1 MNNFTYKQV
10 EVLNRVVTLIENGA
24 DITKL
29 TTSEIAARAGIS
41 KSTLFDRFADKNR
54 LLEGAVEYILGTK
67 LKTDVDDIFSR
78 QSCKEKFYSLL
89 EKFDDMQSGKS
100 NVVTSIIKSYGGV
113 ENIIQKYRVKY
124 GEEVARI
131 LAKVT
136 DDVMNDIISAGK
148 AEKIIRGELT
158 YRYTK
163 QVLYSAVASIR
174 ICPICAENR
183 ENVKEN
189 AFNIFVKSLN

>member
-1 MNNFTYKQV
+1 MNNFTYKQI
-10 EVLNRVVTLIENGA
+10 EVLNRVITLIENGA

-29 TTSEIAARAGIS
+29 TTSEIATRAGIS

-54 LLEGAVEYILGTK
+54 LLDSAVEYILGTK
-67 LKTDVDDIFSR
+67 LKTSVDDILSR

-89 EKFDDMQSGKS
+89 EKFDDMQSRKS
-100 NVVTSIIKSYGGV
+100 DVVTSIIKSYGGV
-113 ENIIQKYRVKY
+113 ENIIEKYRAKY
-124 GEEVARI
+124 GKEVARI

-148 AEKIIRGELT
+148 AEKIIKGELS

-163 QVLYSAVASIR
+163 QVLYSAVASVR
-174 ICPICAENR
+174 ICPICTENR

>member
-1 MNNFTYKQV
+1 MNNFTYKQI
-10 EVLNRVVTLIENGA
+10 EVLNRVITLIENGA

-29 TTSEIAARAGIS
+29 TTSEIATRAGIS
-41 KSTLFDRFADKNR
+41 KSTLFDRFADKNQ
-54 LLEGAVEYILGTK
+54 LLDSAVEYILGTK
-67 LKTDVDDIFSR
+67 LKTSVDDILSR

-89 EKFDDMQSGKS
+89 EKFDDMQSRKS
-100 NVVTSIIKSYGGV
+100 DVVTSIIKSYGGV
-113 ENIIQKYRVKY
+113 ENIIEKYRAKY
-124 GEEVARI
+124 GKEVARI

-148 AEKIIRGELT
+148 AEKIIRGELS

-163 QVLYSAVASIR
+163 QVIYSAVASMR
-174 ICPICAENR
+174 ICPICTENR